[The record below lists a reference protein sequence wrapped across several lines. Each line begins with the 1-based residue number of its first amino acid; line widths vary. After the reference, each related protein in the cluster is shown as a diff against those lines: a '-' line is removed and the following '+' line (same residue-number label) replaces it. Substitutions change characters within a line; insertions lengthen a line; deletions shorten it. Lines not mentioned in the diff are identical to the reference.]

1 MFAWELGSGM
11 GHIGNALN
19 VLAGLRERGHE
30 VVAVVRSLAAGT
42 KYLGPLGIEVRQAP
56 RVTSKKFAAVAT
68 YPGVLAQ
75 VGWTNLAVVLNMT
88 RQWSKFVDEIRPD
101 QLIVEHAPSAL
112 LAARGRHLSIVNLGT
127 GWSVPLAATPM
138 PSVVWWLAPDPDL
151 QAKADATEAQV
162 LRAMNGAAAL
172 VGVPPLEAVIDLFST
187 SEPMLVTWPEF
198 DHYGVRPDVTYYGP
212 QMMLESGFRASWSGS
227 NCSGSNWSGSEKRVV
242 GYLRAESKT
251 GLALIRA
258 LALRDD
264 IESVIYLAGA
274 DPHLRAE
281 LNTPRMTLVDQPLDL
296 ASLLPEADVL
306 VTHASFGTVTAGV
319 LHGVRQIGVPRHLE
333 QAVVMSRIE
342 ALQIGRNARALTS
355 EQVGEALDDVLS
367 NPQLEASAKAL
378 AAKYRGYDAKRA
390 ATVMV
395 DRCEALLA
403 RR

>member
-19 VLAGLRERGHE
+19 VLAGLRARGHE

-42 KYLGPLGIEVRQAP
+42 KYLGPLGIEVHQAP
-56 RVTSKKFAAVAT
+56 RVTNKQFAAVAT

-88 RQWSKFVDEIRPD
+88 RHWSKFMDEIRPD
-101 QLIVEHAPSAL
+101 QLIVEHSPSAL
-112 LAARGRHLSIVNLGT
+112 LAARGRKLSIVNLGT
-127 GWSVPLAATPM
+127 GWSVPLTATPM
-138 PSVVWWLAPDPDL
+138 PSVASWLAPDPDR
-151 QAKADATEAQV
+151 QARAEATEAQV
-162 LRAMNGAAAL
+162 LRAMNGATAL
-172 VGVPPLEAVIDLFST
+172 VGVPPLEAVIDVFST

-198 DHYGVRPDVTYYGP
+198 DHYGVRPAVTYYGP
-212 QMMLESGFRASWSGS
+212 QMILESGFRAPWP
-227 NCSGSNWSGSEKRVV
+227 GSNWSSSKRRLV
-242 GYLRAESKT
+242 GYLRAESKS
-251 GLALIRA
+251 GLALVRA

-264 IESVIYLAGA
+264 LESVIYLAGA
-274 DPHLRAE
+274 DAHLRAE
-281 LNTPRMTLVDQPLDL
+281 LNSPRMTLVDQPLDL
-296 ASLLPEADVL
+296 ASMLPEADVL
-306 VTHASFGTVTAGV
+306 VTHASIGTVTAGV

-342 ALQIGRNARALTS
+342 ALQIGRNARALAP
-355 EQVGEALDDVLS
+355 EQVSEAIDDVLS
-367 NPQLEASAKAL
+367 NPQLEASAQAL
-378 AAKYRGYDAKRA
+378 AAKYRGYDSKRA